1 MIGSVIEN
9 SQKKALEQSAN
20 GIVESARYFA
30 ISKEGT
36 YNFKFNDTKREEEV
50 ISGEKLS
57 YKGDIDA
64 DGDVYID
71 NSGNITLCLM
81 NDKYYV
87 YKNYN
92 GSIHIGNRTETEYCI
107 SGYDAITDKY
117 IAKLD
122 DGSGISNT
130 YSKQEINNLVD
141 QLTNSINENTTE
153 INTIDT
159 SIDLTEYATVEELT
173 AVNTSVSY
181 LATVIASNSERLTAL
196 ESK

>member
-36 YNFKFNDTKREEEV
+36 YNFKFNDTKRGEEV

-81 NDKYYV
+81 NDKYCV

-107 SGYDAITDKY
+107 SVYDAITDKY

-141 QLTNSINENTTE
+141 QLTNSINDNTTE

-173 AVNTSVSY
+173 AVNTSVSD